1 MKFIFTF
8 IALLI
13 TTDIHSDIIG
23 KAEIVDGDTII
34 INDIR
39 IRFTGSDAPESYFFG
54 KTQKCADAKGK
65 EWKCGKAATNKLE
78 QLINNREVRCTDEGL
93 DRYGRTLGICFV
105 GSMDLQSEMVRSGT
119 VSYTHLTLPTKA

>member
-8 IALLI
+8 VAIIFTANI
-13 TTDIHSDIIG
+13 YSDIIG

-54 KTQKCADAKGK
+54 KTQKCADAQGK
-65 EWKCGKAATNKLE
+65 NGNVEKL
-78 QLINNREVRCTDEGL
+78 QQRNLSN
-93 DRYGRTLGICFV
+93 
-105 GSMDLQSEMVRSGT
+105 
-119 VSYTHLTLPTKA
+119 